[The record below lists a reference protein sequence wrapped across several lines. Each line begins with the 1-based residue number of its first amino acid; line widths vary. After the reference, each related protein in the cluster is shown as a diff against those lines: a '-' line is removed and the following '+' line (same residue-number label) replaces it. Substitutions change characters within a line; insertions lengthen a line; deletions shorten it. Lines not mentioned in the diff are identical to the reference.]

1 MASASKS
8 FFAQMLTTPGYARSQ
23 FIRRVIGVIL
33 VLAAVVV
40 ALSGLRESPE
50 VLVFA
55 HDVDAGQE
63 LTAEDTH
70 LVRVPHDVIPDEGAL
85 HDADE
90 AVGRVITAPA
100 VAGEF
105 VTELRL
111 LGDELTSQLVPG
123 GHMVPLKLAE
133 TDIVSLLHHGDTV
146 NVVSSQEDELSP
158 GLFSPLT
165 VAEGARVIATSADI
179 SAGAHSST
187 NASAGSPATIL
198 LALPADQAQ
207 LVASASLSQ
216 PLTVV
221 ITGERAELQS
231 THHE

>member
-1 MASASKS
+1 
-8 FFAQMLTTPGYARSQ
+8 MLTTPGYARSQ

-33 VLAAVVV
+33 VLAAAVV
-40 ALSGLRESPE
+40 ALSGMRENPE

-55 HDVDAGQE
+55 RDVDAGQE

-70 LVRVPHDVIPDEGAL
+70 LVRVPHDVIPDEGAV
-85 HDADE
+85 HDPDE
-90 AVGRVITAPA
+90 VVGRIITAPA

-133 TDIVSLLHHGDTV
+133 PDLISLLHHGDTV

-165 VAEGARVIATSADI
+165 IAEGARVIAASADI
-179 SAGAHSST
+179 SAGAHASS
-187 NASAGSPATIL
+187 NASVGSPATIL